1 MFCVRVLWL
10 VLIHTCRRLLPSR
23 LSGQAHNIIASR
35 FAQRGREPS
44 FDIAR
49 QNMDGVKIE
58 FSDMLVE
65 DENNAAVSYL
75 DFTLHWHR
83 CSPQLC
89 AVLMMPFKLHRPLR
103 CAQTDQYSG
112 TCTPCRHALG

>member
-1 MFCVRVLWL
+1 
-10 VLIHTCRRLLPSR
+10 
-23 LSGQAHNIIASR
+23 
-35 FAQRGREPS
+35 
-44 FDIAR
+44 
-49 QNMDGVKIE
+49 MDGVKIE

-103 CAQTDQYSG
+103 CAQTDQYSAHDG
-112 TCTPCRHALG
+112 RFDIGVVWIQRVDMVMIVVEHARA